1 MELGNDLEGVSW
13 VTRTAEA
20 ALEAGWVDM
29 RDNVEVVAGTL
40 EEHKVQLLL
49 MKYTEVMGSEL
60 VRNYLLVDIRED
72 LRVPAYG

>member
-1 MELGNDLEGVSW
+1 MGNDLEGVSR

-20 ALEAGWVDM
+20 ALEAGWVDT
-29 RDNVEVVAGTL
+29 RDNVEVVAGAL

-72 LRVPAYG
+72 LRVPVYD

>member
-1 MELGNDLEGVSW
+1 MELGNDLEGVSR

-72 LRVPAYG
+72 LRVPVYD

>member
-1 MELGNDLEGVSW
+1 MELGNDLEGVSR

-20 ALEAGWVDM
+20 ALEAGWVDT

-72 LRVPAYG
+72 LRVPAYD

>member
-1 MELGNDLEGVSW
+1 MELGNDLEGVSR

-20 ALEAGWVDM
+20 ALEAGWVDT

-72 LRVPAYG
+72 LRVPVYD

>member
-1 MELGNDLEGVSW
+1 MGNDLEGVSR

-20 ALEAGWVDM
+20 ALEAGWVDT

-72 LRVPAYG
+72 LRVPVYD

>member
-1 MELGNDLEGVSW
+1 MGNDLEGVSQ

-20 ALEAGWVDM
+20 ALEAEWVDM

-49 MKYTEVMGSEL
+49 MKYTGPEL
-60 VRNYLLVDIRED
+60 VKNYLLVDI
-72 LRVPAYG
+72 